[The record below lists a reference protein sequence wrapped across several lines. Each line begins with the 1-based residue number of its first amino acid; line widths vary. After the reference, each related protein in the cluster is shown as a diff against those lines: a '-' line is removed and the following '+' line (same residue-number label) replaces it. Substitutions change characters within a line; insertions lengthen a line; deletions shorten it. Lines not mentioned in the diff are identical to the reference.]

1 MVLKAIVGNTTL
13 DKTQFQYFSTRQ
25 EKSGFCFVFEESFV
39 LLLTLGSKE
48 SKVQKDT

>member
-25 EKSGFCFVFEESFV
+25 EKSVFFFFEESCV